1 MSESKSDTAT
11 HYAYQTISWTY
22 RFTKEKMMQR
32 IIEEDAMEELFQ
44 DFTDLNDME
53 KAMAR
58 LSAQE
63 LLDLIIE
70 IGLHE
75 WILGIDYSIKDA
87 TDGSSIKTGF

>member
-1 MSESKSDTAT
+1 
-11 HYAYQTISWTY
+11 
-22 RFTKEKMMQR
+22 MQR
-32 IIEEDAMEELFQ
+32 IIEEDAMEELFGWAI
-44 DFTDLNDME
+44 TDLNDME

-87 TDGSSIKTGF
+87 TDGSSIKTDF

>member
-1 MSESKSDTAT
+1 
-11 HYAYQTISWTY
+11 
-22 RFTKEKMMQR
+22 MQR

-44 DFTDLNDME
+44 DCAITDLNDME

>member
-1 MSESKSDTAT
+1 
-11 HYAYQTISWTY
+11 
-22 RFTKEKMMQR
+22 MQR